1 MQFTKIFVALAA
13 VATSVLAADI
23 DWTSDSTLAC
33 TKENWAAIKAASDP
47 MLGMAGAILTPDQ
60 RAALSSLL
68 GGASTMPANPS
79 DDFLHALPNAIPA
92 SVLNLIAG
100 DIVSACLQTYQEPAP
115 SATDAPATSEEPAA
129 TTEEPAA
136 TDAPATSE
144 EPAATDAPATSEEP
158 AASEE
163 PATSSAPSK
172 CKPRA

>member
-60 RAALSSLL
+60 SAALSSLL

-100 DIVSACLQTYQEPAP
+100 DIVTACLQTYQEPAP

-129 TTEEPAA
+129 TSEEPA
-136 TDAPATSE
+136 ATSE